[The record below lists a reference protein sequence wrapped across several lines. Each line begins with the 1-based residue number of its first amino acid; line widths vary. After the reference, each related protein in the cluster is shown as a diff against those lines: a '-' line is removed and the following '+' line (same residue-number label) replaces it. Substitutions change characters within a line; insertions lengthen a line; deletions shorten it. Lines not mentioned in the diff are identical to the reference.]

1 VAALAFFHPRG
12 MACMHRLM
20 YALPMVSMEAVSLR
34 ITSGFMPRAIRYSAI
49 AVDSCSTNPP

>member
-1 VAALAFFHPRG
+1 
-12 MACMHRLM
+12 M